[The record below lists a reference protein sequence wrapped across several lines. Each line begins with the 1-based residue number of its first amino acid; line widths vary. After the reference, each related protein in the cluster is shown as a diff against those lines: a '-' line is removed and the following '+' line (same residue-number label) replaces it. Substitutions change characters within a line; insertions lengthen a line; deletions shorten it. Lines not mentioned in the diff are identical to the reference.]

1 MVTIVTRNAS
11 GRIRGFLA
19 SCACEVA
26 SGVYVA
32 PRMNAA
38 VRDRVWGVVSSWCNP
53 AKDMAVVMVYRAPE
67 AIAGIQVHVVGEP
80 PVDLVEV
87 DGHILTRRDITSRA
101 HPEVDDV
108 PF

>member
-38 VRDRVWGVVSSWCNP
+38 VRDRVWDVVSSWCNP
-53 AKDMAVVMVYRAPE
+53 AKDMAVVMVVRATDS
-67 AIAGIQVHVVGEP
+67 IAGIQVRIVGEP

-87 DGHILTRRDITSRA
+87 DGHVLTRRDASSRTEA
-101 HPEVDDV
+101 VVDDV